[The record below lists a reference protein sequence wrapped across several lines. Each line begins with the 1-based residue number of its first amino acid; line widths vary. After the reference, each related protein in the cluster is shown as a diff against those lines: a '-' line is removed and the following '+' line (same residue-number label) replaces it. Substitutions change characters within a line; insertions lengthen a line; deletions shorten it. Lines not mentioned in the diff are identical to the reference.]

1 MTERSGRRAIKM
13 TDFDS
18 ILLIGYGAPEKA
30 EDVPEFL
37 GIVAKGF
44 AIPEERMKEVESHY
58 KTVGGGSPLNELTRR
73 QARGLQ
79 KFLES
84 RGVKLPVCMAMRN
97 WHPFTE
103 DTVRG
108 MKERGL
114 RKCVGLIMALH
125 QCDTSWQRYQRE
137 VEEAN
142 AKLGANIEFVYPGP
156 LFDNELF
163 IENCAERAAQ
173 QITKLPGGRLSQTAK
188 LVFTAHSIP
197 VKMPGSDTYRRQF
210 LKTCELAAAK
220 LGADQFLTAWQ
231 SRSGNPQ
238 DSWFEPDVCEL
249 IADMGRK
256 GVRHVVI
263 QPIGFLCDHVE
274 VLYDIG
280 VEAAHAAEKAGM
292 KIFIAKT
299 VNDDP
304 KFIRALGETVLG
316 VVSREERRSD
326 SGK

>member
-1 MTERSGRRAIKM
+1 MKTA
-13 TDFDS
+13 DFDS
-18 ILLIGYGAPEKA
+18 ILLIGYGAPGKA

-37 GIVAKGF
+37 RIVAKGF

-58 KTVGGGSPLNELTRR
+58 KAVGGGSPLNELTRR
-73 QARGLQ
+73 QAEGLRR
-79 KFLES
+79 FLES
-84 RGVKLPVCMAMRN
+84 RGLKLPVFIAMRN

-108 MKERGL
+108 MKKHGL

-142 AKLGANIEFVYPGP
+142 AATGANIEFVYPGP
-156 LFDNELF
+156 LFDNDLF
-163 IENCAERAAQ
+163 IENCAERVAE
-173 QITKLPGGRLSQTAK
+173 QIAKLPDGRLSETAK

-197 VKMPGSDTYRRQF
+197 VKMPGADTYRRQF
-210 LKTCELAAAK
+210 LKTCELTAAK
-220 LGADQFLTAWQ
+220 LGADEFLTAWQ
-231 SRSGNPQ
+231 SRSGGPQ
-238 DSWFEPDVCEL
+238 DRWFEPDVCEL
-249 IADMGRK
+249 IAHMGRK
-256 GVRHVVI
+256 GVRHAVI

-280 VEAAHAAEKAGM
+280 VEAAQAAEKAGI
-292 KIFIAKT
+292 KIVIAKT

-316 VVSREERRSD
+316 TVRPRGAEGRAVSE
-326 SGK
+326 K